1 MSAHVKIG
9 TQKIVLPADKTAA
22 SIEEIRELLKFSH
35 PEVKDATAREGT
47 EGEHRVIEFLPKPG
61 RKG

>member
-1 MSAHVKIG
+1 MTAHVKIG
-9 TQKIVLPADKTAA
+9 TQNIVLPQDKAA
-22 SIEEIRELLKFSH
+22 ATIEEIRDLLKFSH
-35 PEVKDATAREGT
+35 PEVKDATFREGA